1 MFLFRKSPVTGEGN
15 VMKINVTRK
24 QLNAW
29 EVGESARDTF
39 PNLTVDERLFII
51 SGITAKEWSKS
62 LRDMPFLET
71 QDTGDWSETK

>member
-29 EVGESARDTF
+29 ESGKSIQDSF
-39 PNLTVDERLFII
+39 PNLTQKEKDFIK
-51 SGITAKEWSKS
+51 SGIIDEIERITYFKQEN
-62 LRDMPFLET
+62 E
-71 QDTGDWSETK
+71 GE

>member
-29 EVGESARDTF
+29 ESGKSIQEAF
-39 PNLTVDERLFII
+39 PNLTLVEKDFIT
-51 SGITAKEWSKS
+51 SGIIDGERTRY
-62 LRDMPFLET
+62 LF
-71 QDTGDWSETK
+71 QTGE

>member
-29 EVGESARDTF
+29 ESGKSIQEAF
-39 PNLTVDERLFII
+39 PNLTLVEKDFIK
-51 SGITAKEWSKS
+51 SGIIDGERTRY
-62 LRDMPFLET
+62 LF
-71 QDTGDWSETK
+71 QTGE